1 MEWIVPYIWAA
12 GGLQLMVASAN
23 VFAARMFRYRES
35 LRTLPGHV
43 AEVFVVQNI
52 FIMLTVVG
60 MAVLCFGFAE
70 ELAGGQQFPASGIRL
85 EKLDF
90 GEPLGPQRVT
100 LGRSSVPVVVPGT
113 PLAGRL

>member
-1 MEWIVPYIWAA
+1 MYTREIIW
-12 GGLQLMVASAN
+12 
-23 VFAARMFRYRES
+23 R
-35 LRTLPGHV
+35 
-43 AEVFVVQNI
+43 
-52 FIMLTVVG
+52 
-60 MAVLCFGFAE
+60 
-70 ELAGGQQFPASGIRL
+70 QQFPASGIRL